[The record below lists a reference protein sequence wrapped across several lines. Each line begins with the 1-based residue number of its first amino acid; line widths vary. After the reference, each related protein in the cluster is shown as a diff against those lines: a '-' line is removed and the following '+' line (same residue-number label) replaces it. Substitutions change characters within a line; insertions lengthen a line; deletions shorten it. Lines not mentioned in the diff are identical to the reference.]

1 MAKRSREYSRLLSLV
16 FVIQCIND
24 ASTNTATAVN
34 ISMDIPSGGCGKVWD
49 ANVLQHLFMSCVM
62 EPPDTAIRLQLNG
75 LYLNGDYLT
84 PVVFS
89 RW

>member
-1 MAKRSREYSRLLSLV
+1 MMHPLTLPLGRKYKYGHTKRRLRKGLR
-16 FVIQCIND
+16 
-24 ASTNTATAVN
+24 
-34 ISMDIPSGGCGKVWD
+34 D

-89 RW
+89 R

>member
-1 MAKRSREYSRLLSLV
+1 MMHPLTLPLGRKYKYGHTKRRMRKGL
-16 FVIQCIND
+16 
-24 ASTNTATAVN
+24 
-34 ISMDIPSGGCGKVWD
+34 

-89 RW
+89 R